1 MVPTNANIFFA
12 IYQALVGGASEENPE
27 EILESYY
34 NRYERDFFDLI
45 IIDEC
50 HRGGA
55 REDGNWA
62 EILKYFT

>member
-1 MVPTNANIFFA
+1 MPTNANIFFA
-12 IYQALVGGASEENPE
+12 IYQALVGGASEEHPE
-27 EILESYY
+27 DILESYY